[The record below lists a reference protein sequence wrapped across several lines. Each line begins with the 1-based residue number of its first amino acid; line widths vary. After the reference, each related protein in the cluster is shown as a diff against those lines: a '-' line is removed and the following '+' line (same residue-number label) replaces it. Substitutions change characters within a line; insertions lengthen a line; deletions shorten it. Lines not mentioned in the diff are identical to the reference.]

1 MTQVLWLILSTV
13 FLEDGDANNK
23 GFWNHRN
30 SFSSQSNSET
40 EVVSSTYFTDNE
52 ILIFWISDS
61 VLECNDGILI

>member
-1 MTQVLWLILSTV
+1 MTQVLSILSTV

-23 GFWNHRN
+23 GFRNNRN

-40 EVVSSTYFTDNE
+40 EVVSSAYFTNNK

-61 VLECNDGILI
+61 VLECNNRMLI